1 MERKEDDSNKGQMR
15 EDEEENTTTTPT
27 TEREVGG
34 GGGEGGSVEG
44 FQKKIMPWDS
54 AQFDEEISSY
64 HTRRKSDRQQLIVVA
79 SLIDKTPNLAG
90 LARTC
95 EIFNASTLVLPSF
108 KVLKEHAFQ
117 SISVTA
123 EKWVPLEEVI
133 HIFTLSLSHTLSRSL
148 TLYLSFIRCR
158 RRNSQII

>member
-1 MERKEDDSNKGQMR
+1 MEE
-15 EDEEENTTTTPT
+15 
-27 TEREVGG
+27 

-123 EKWVPLEEVI
+123 EKWVPLEEVLLSLLSTSL
-133 HIFTLSLSHTLSRSL
+133 FSSLSSLLSLSLS
-148 TLYLSFIRCR
+148 LSFVT
-158 RRNSQII
+158 